1 MLIGVLGASGDV
13 GLASAQALL
22 KLGVNALRL
31 GGRDAV
37 KGARCMEVL
46 QQQWPQAH
54 LQWAAVDFNDGPAL
68 AAFARSCDVLLN
80 CAGPSWRVEERAAH
94 AALHAD
100 AHYVDAAGPTHL
112 DPAQWRGRCAV
123 LGAGLQPGL
132 TGLLPRWLAEQAFTQ
147 VRGLTSYFGVR
158 DHFTAV
164 AADDFLQGAVDGSS
178 EPLAAWHNGRRS
190 RALRRQREVSVPC
203 FPGQVH
209 LLPYLNLEGERLAM
223 DLNLEAGQWFNVIT
237 DGYVLRAL
245 DQAHGLPR
253 ADAVQRLCDA
263 SRLDMSGQAPF
274 VTLLLQLDGRHHDQ
288 ALTRSL
294 VLSGAG
300 NAALTGAMAAITVVS
315 VVEGEIR
322 AGCHEAAQALPPAAS
337 LERLLRTSAIRALN
351 LLHSPLD
358 QLHAAE
364 EGCL

>member
-22 KLGVNALRL
+22 TLGVNELRL

-37 KGARCMEVL
+37 KGAHCVQVL
-46 QQQWPQAH
+46 QQQWPQAR
-54 LQWAAVDFNDGPAL
+54 LQWVAADFTDARAL
-68 AAFARSCDVLLN
+68 AAFARGCDVLLN
-80 CAGPSWRVEERAAH
+80 CAGPSWRVEARAAH
-94 AALHAD
+94 AALQAD
-100 AHYVDAAGPTHL
+100 AHYVDAAGHMHL

-147 VRGLTSYFGVR
+147 VRSLTSYFGLR

-178 EPLAAWHNGRRS
+178 EPLAAWHNGRCS
-190 RALRRQREVSVPC
+190 RALRRQRQVSVPC

-223 DLNLEAGQWFNVIT
+223 QLNLEVGQWFNVIT
-237 DGYVLRAL
+237 DGYVLKAL

-253 ADAVQRLCDA
+253 ADAVQRLCQA
-263 SRLDMSGQAPF
+263 SRLDLSGQAPF
-274 VTLLLQLDGRHHDQ
+274 VTLLLQLDGVYHEQ

-300 NAALTGAMAAITVVS
+300 NAALTGAMAAATVIS

-322 AGCHEAAQALPPAAS
+322 SGCHAAAEALPHAAS
-337 LERLLRTSAIRALN
+337 LERLLRTSAIRTLN

>member
-22 KLGVNALRL
+22 TLGVSDLRL

-37 KGARCMEVL
+37 KGAYCVDRL
-46 QQQWPQAH
+46 QQQWPQAR
-54 LQWAAVDFNDGPAL
+54 LQWASVDFNDAQAM
-68 AAFARSCDVLLN
+68 AAFARGCDVLLN
-80 CAGPSWRVEERAAH
+80 CAGPSWQLQGHAAH
-94 AALHAD
+94 AALRAD
-100 AHYVDAAGPTHL
+100 AHYVDAADPVQL

-132 TGLLPRWLAEQAFTQ
+132 TGLLPRWLAEQGFTQ
-147 VRGLTSYFGVR
+147 VHRLTSYFGLR
-158 DHFTAV
+158 DHFTRV

-178 EPLAAWHNGRRS
+178 EPLAAWEHGRRH
-190 RALRRQREVSVPC
+190 RALRRQRDVSVPC
-203 FPGQVH
+203 FPGRVH

-223 DLNLEAGQWFNVIT
+223 DLNLDVGQWFNVIT
-237 DGYVLRAL
+237 DGHVLKAL

-253 ADAVQRLCDA
+253 ADAVQRLCEA
-263 SRLDMSGQAPF
+263 SRLDLSGQAPF
-274 VTLLLQLDGRHHDQ
+274 VTLLLQLDGMHHDQ

-300 NAALTGAMAAITVVS
+300 NAALTAAMAAATVIS

-322 AGCHEAAQALPPAAS
+322 AGCHAAAQVLPPAAS
-337 LERLLRTSAIRALN
+337 LERLLRTSAIQALN

-358 QLHAAE
+358 QLHTAD